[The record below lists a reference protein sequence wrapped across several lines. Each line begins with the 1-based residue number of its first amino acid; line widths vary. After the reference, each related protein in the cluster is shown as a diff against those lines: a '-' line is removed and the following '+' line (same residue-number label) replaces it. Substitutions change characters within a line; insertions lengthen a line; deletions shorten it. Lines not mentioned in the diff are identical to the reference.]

1 MTLLPHYAAFD
12 GRAWETGTVRNALAY
27 RGDLAPHTGQPY
39 SEAMLMGVS
48 GGLLMG
54 YFSFAYSGHDPH
66 VALLTRNTFDPL
78 DTLLARLGVV
88 QHRRHASDAAKG
100 LKNLLDALDDG
111 QPAIVWADA
120 FSLPYNGLSEAADMW
135 ANLPILVYGHDAGRD
150 RVWIADRA
158 AVPLTVT
165 PAELSRARARVKKDR
180 FRLLTLD
187 PPDPTKLASAVK
199 LGLADC
205 VKRYVEAPV
214 KSAKS
219 NFGLAAFEHWAQLL
233 TTDRHRQSWSKV
245 FPPGAALH
253 AGLSS
258 AYDRFGLGA
267 VAAERDRGL
276 YADFLDE
283 ASVILKRPALHKAA
297 EAFRVCAPAWRAL
310 GEALLPDSVPEL
322 RATRALLDRRRRTFS
337 EKGGRGL
344 KQLQRVDA
352 AKAEIRAGLAR
363 AFPLSPEATRAL
375 CADIAAQVRVVGHLE
390 RAAVEALR
398 RAV

>member
-12 GRAWETGTVRNALAY
+12 GRTWETGTVRNALAY
-27 RGDLAPHTGQPY
+27 RGVVAPHTGQPY
-39 SEAMLMGVS
+39 SEALLMGVS

-54 YFSFAYSGHDPH
+54 YFSFAYKGHEPH

-88 QHRRHASDAAKG
+88 QHRHHAGDAEKG
-100 LKNLLDALDDG
+100 LRNLLAALDDG

-120 FSLPYNGLSEAADMW
+120 FSLPYNGLSEATDMW
-135 ANLPILVYGHDAGRD
+135 ANFPILVYGHDAGRE

-165 PAELSRARARVKKDR
+165 PAELSHARARVKKDR

-205 VKRYVEAPV
+205 LKRYVEAPV

-233 TTDRHRQSWSKV
+233 TTDRHRQSWSKI

-267 VAAERDRGL
+267 VAAERDRVL

-283 ASVILKRPALHKAA
+283 ASLILKLPALRKAA
-297 EAFRVCAPAWRAL
+297 ESFRACAPAWRAL
-310 GEALLPDSVPEL
+310 GEALLPDAVLAL
-322 RATRALLDRRRRTFS
+322 RDTRKLLDRRRMTFI

-344 KQLQRVDA
+344 TQLQRIDA
-352 AKAEIRAGLAR
+352 ARAKIRSGLAHD
-363 AFPLSPEATRAL
+363 FPLDPEATRAL
-375 CADIAAQVRVVGHLE
+375 CADIADHVRVVGQLE
-390 RAAVEALR
+390 HAAVEALR
-398 RAV
+398 KAV